1 MVESDTGKT
10 SLFIL
15 PFIVFLL
22 GVTALVVPTLFCSVL
37 SGIRDGQGNVPC
49 LAEVQECRGAG
60 VQMLPD
66 LGAQWESC
74 TFLTPRFPFF

>member
-22 GVTALVVPTLFCSVL
+22 GVTALVVPTLFCSVFL
-37 SGIRDGQGNVPC
+37 SGIRDGQRNGSLPH
-49 LAEVQECRGAG
+49 RGAG
-60 VQMLPD
+60 MQ
-66 LGAQWESC
+66 GADV
-74 TFLTPRFPFF
+74 T